1 MTVSIS
7 EVKASNSRISKDT
20 APRIAVFTGGTDGI
34 GKASLSRLVATK
46 LPIKIYVIGRNG
58 EKHKPF
64 LDQLRASN
72 GEADIIWLEG
82 QVSLLAD
89 TKRLCEIIKER
100 EESLDILYTSPGFL
114 ARGERTGVETSEG
127 LPTSLALSFYS
138 RLSMMIQLL
147 PLLNAS
153 ANNPRIVNVLAA
165 GTETSSIPLDDLE
178 LKKPENFSLMKSA
191 RASVVSTTLSMSK
204 LAKENPHVIFLHHYP
219 GGVNTGL
226 FQKAFGDKWFFGAA
240 GLILSLAATTPEDAG
255 EKVVYLMTSAK
266 YGGQGVPLGA
276 KMKLG
281 LTMDKTRQ
289 GGSLFL
295 VNDKLD
301 ELQQE
306 KVMAELDRMN
316 AGRITWDKLQER
328 MAQFS

>member
-7 EVKASNSRISKDT
+7 EVKASNRRISQDT
-20 APRIAVFTGGTDGI
+20 APQTAVFTGATDGI
-34 GKASLSRLVATK
+34 GKASLARLVSTK
-46 LPIKIYVIGRNG
+46 LPIRIYVIGRNG

-72 GEADIIWLEG
+72 GKADIIWLEG

-89 TKRLCEIIKER
+89 TKRLCETIKER
-100 EESLDILYTSPGFL
+100 EKSLDILYTSPGFL
-114 ARGERTGVETSEG
+114 TRGERTETSEG
-127 LPTSLALSFYS
+127 LPATLALSFYN

-153 ANNPRIVNVLAA
+153 TNNPRVVNVLAA
-165 GTETSSIPLDDLE
+165 GTESSSLPLDDLE
-178 LKKPENFSLMKSA
+178 LKKPGNFSLMNSS
-191 RASVVSTTLSMSK
+191 RTSVVSTTLSMLR

-226 FQKAFGDKWFFGAA
+226 FEKAFGDKWFFGAA

-276 KMKLG
+276 KLKPG
-281 LTMDKTRQ
+281 LTMNKTRQ

-295 VNDKLD
+295 VNDKLH

-306 KVMAELDRMN
+306 KVMAELDRLK
-316 AGRITWDKLQER
+316 AGEIIWGKLQER